1 MNPCR
6 TELPTLR
13 DGSCVGQGRGQGIKN
28 LIFSGGPRWYKPTD
42 SLLNQA
48 NDKTTT
54 TQTTQPNQHKN
65 HTMFLGSARRLI
77 RKRPVANFKKWKI
90 VRGDEVVVVSGKDKG
105 KRGVV
110 RSILRNKNKVL
121 VDGVNYS
128 RKRVPASQVRGGH
141 VSVEQPMAVSNVA
154 LVDPA
159 SGAPTKVAFRYVD
172 GTKVRVAK
180 KSGSVIAKPD
190 SLKNRLLPLREG
202 GPHDTS
208 PSAVLE
214 QTYVPLRM

>member
-1 MNPCR
+1 MVQTHPTPFSTSSKRQNDHNPNN
-6 TELPTLR
+6 P
-13 DGSCVGQGRGQGIKN
+13 
-28 LIFSGGPRWYKPTD
+28 
-42 SLLNQA
+42 
-48 NDKTTT
+48 
-54 TQTTQPNQHKN
+54 TQPNTKK

>member
-1 MNPCR
+1 MARALGKC
-6 TELPTLR
+6 
-13 DGSCVGQGRGQGIKN
+13 RGQGTTRLKIQFQGVDGTN
-28 LIFSGGPRWYKPTD
+28 PLPS
-42 SLLNQA
+42 QA

-54 TQTTQPNQHKN
+54 TQTTQPNQHKKP